1 MTDQERVAERV
12 AVKDYI
18 DARITPIV
26 ADLGRIEHKV
36 DRLFTKIDIVRSN
49 DDRSDGADAMKRTIW
64 KAAAAIVTAV
74 CAIGGMVVAILT

>member
-1 MTDQERVAERV
+1 MTDQERV

-36 DRLFTKIDIVRSN
+36 DKLFTKLDGVQAI
-49 DDRSDGADAMKRTIW
+49 DDRADGASAMKSTIW
-64 KAAAAIVTAV
+64 KAALAIATWLTALGTAV
-74 CAIGGMVVAILT
+74 VAVLK

>member
-1 MTDQERVAERV
+1 MTDQERV

-36 DRLFTKIDIVRSN
+36 DRLFTKLDGVQAT
-49 DDRSDGADAMKRTIW
+49 DDRSDGASAMKATIW
-64 KAAAAIVTAV
+64 KAAAATGTFATAV
-74 CAIGGMVVAILT
+74 GAIIVAILK

>member
-1 MTDQERVAERV
+1 MTDQERV

-36 DRLFTKIDIVRSN
+36 DRLFTKIDGVQAN
-49 DDRSDGADAMKRTIW
+49 DDRSDGADAMKATIW
-64 KAAAAIVTAV
+64 RAAAALVGALGTITTIAV
-74 CAIGGMVVAILT
+74 AVLK

>member
-1 MTDQERVAERV
+1 MTDQERV

-36 DRLFTKIDIVRSN
+36 DRLFTKLDGVRAN

-74 CAIGGMVVAILT
+74 CAIGGLVVAALT

>member
-1 MTDQERVAERV
+1 MTDQERV

-36 DRLFTKIDIVRSN
+36 DRLFTKLDGVRAT
-49 DDRSDGADAMKRTIW
+49 DDRSDGASAMKATIW
-64 KAAAAIVTAV
+64 KSAAATGTFVTAV
-74 CAIGGMVVAILT
+74 AAVLVAILK